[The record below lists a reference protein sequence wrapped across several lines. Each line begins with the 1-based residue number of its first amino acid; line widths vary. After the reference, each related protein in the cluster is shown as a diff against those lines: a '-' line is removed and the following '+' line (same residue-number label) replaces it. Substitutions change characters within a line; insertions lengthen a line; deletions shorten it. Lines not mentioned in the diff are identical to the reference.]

1 MYRMGAAIM
10 DGSFWSSTEQ
20 SDFFAW
26 HAGMGNG
33 YTGSDLKNLFNFYV
47 RAVSAF

>member
-20 SDFFAW
+20 SDFCAW
-26 HAGMGNG
+26 LVFVGGGGTGGNG
-33 YTGSDLKNLFNFYV
+33 KYCNGYV